1 MTCYSIRHSNVS
13 LYEYK
18 ICLPMNSACIP
29 LTQRTQWDSSKVFQP
44 IYLILKLYLN
54 IRHNVII
61 VFVLDIYSIS
71 NKNEVKE
78 SHGSN

>member
-1 MTCYSIRHSNVS
+1 
-13 LYEYK
+13 
-18 ICLPMNSACIP
+18 MNSACIP

-78 SHGSN
+78 SHGSNWWEGSYSDDLEFVRVCSLFSK